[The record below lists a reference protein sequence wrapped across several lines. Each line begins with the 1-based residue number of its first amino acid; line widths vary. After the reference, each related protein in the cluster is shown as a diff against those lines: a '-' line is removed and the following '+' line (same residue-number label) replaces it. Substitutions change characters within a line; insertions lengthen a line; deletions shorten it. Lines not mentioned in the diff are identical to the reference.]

1 MGKAPRRGVNDPR
14 SQKPRGPDRSAYL
27 PPLAG
32 AERVIFGG
40 SLAGNVCSSCLS
52 NSSSSSRLSRCSRVS
67 ISLVTTNLSYLG
79 GQPSP
84 LTFSATA
91 LNAWLGEWISCG
103 KGCNR
108 KTRPL
113 LHCGTRFGGFGP
125 PGASTRCGA
134 RPVHERICRYPE
146 LRGDCLETRLN
157 IIALMY
163 ALKTRSQ
170 GSCGLL
176 THGHTAAIPIQAS
189 ISSRRQTGR
198 GLWYTGVRQKEMLR
212 LRAR

>member
-1 MGKAPRRGVNDPR
+1 MFVPAACPIPHPVPVSRAVLG
-14 SQKPRGPDRSAYL
+14 SQFL
-27 PPLAG
+27 L
-32 AERVIFGG
+32 
-40 SLAGNVCSSCLS
+40 
-52 NSSSSSRLSRCSRVS
+52 SRL
-67 ISLVTTNLSYLG
+67 IS
-79 GQPSP
+79 PI
-84 LTFSATA
+84 SA
-91 LNAWLGEWISCG
+91 GEPADLLRDRAECVACQWISCG
-103 KGCNR
+103 KGL
-108 KTRPL
+108 RPQDEAPASL
-113 LHCGTRFGGFGP
+113 RDQIWGFGP

-176 THGHTAAIPIQAS
+176 SHGHTAANPIQAS
-189 ISSRRQTGR
+189 VISRRQTGR
-198 GLWYTGVRQKEMLR
+198 GLWYTEVRQKEMLR

>member
-1 MGKAPRRGVNDPR
+1 MISKIFSRSRWIKAKLAPRIQKHLIAAPGACIVCAESMGKAPRRGVNDPR

-103 KGCNR
+103 KGCDR
-108 KTRPL
+108 KTKPL
-113 LHCGTRFGGFGP
+113 LHCGTRFG
-125 PGASTRCGA
+125 AS
-134 RPVHERICRYPE
+134 
-146 LRGDCLETRLN
+146 D
-157 IIALMY
+157 
-163 ALKTRSQ
+163 
-170 GSCGLL
+170 
-176 THGHTAAIPIQAS
+176 
-189 ISSRRQTGR
+189 
-198 GLWYTGVRQKEMLR
+198 
-212 LRAR
+212 LRARARDAAHARFTSGFVDTPSCEEIAWKLD